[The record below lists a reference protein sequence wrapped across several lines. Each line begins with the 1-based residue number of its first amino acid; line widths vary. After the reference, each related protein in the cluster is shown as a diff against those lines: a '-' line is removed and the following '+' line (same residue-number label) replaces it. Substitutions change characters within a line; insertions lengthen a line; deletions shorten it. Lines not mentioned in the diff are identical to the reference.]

1 MRRLLPLLVLA
12 FAGCAKVTMN
22 VACATTATGV
32 AFALSGSTVGATAL
46 SMLGGI
52 ATKGGLMASAGAAAT
67 PTSATMTYEYLPI
80 FGADGGSLT
89 CSQPPDNTVVVTSPP
104 AQILQK

>member
-1 MRRLLPLLVLA
+1 MRKLWVVPLLLVL
-12 FAGCAKVTMN
+12 GCAKVTMN
-22 VACATTATGV
+22 VSCAATATGV

-46 SMLGGI
+46 SMLGGV
-52 ATKGGLMASAGAAAT
+52 ATKAGVMAAPNEPQ

-89 CSQPPDNTVVVTSPP
+89 CSQPPQTTVVVTSPP
-104 AQILQK
+104 ASVIRQ